1 VTVSRLLYS
10 KTNRHSPMLLMR
22 IAVFLAIAFSLAQPV
37 FHHHPLQGAPG
48 NESSLASQSVCAI
61 CAVGTDHIVLT
72 AAPFLAPTV
81 DAHPV
86 VSIVFASPATGATPA
101 LAARAP
107 PSC

>member
-1 VTVSRLLYS
+1 V
-10 KTNRHSPMLLMR
+10 R
-22 IAVFLAIAFSLAQPV
+22 IAVFLAVALFLAQPV
-37 FHHHPLQGAPG
+37 FHHHPLQGTAG

-72 AAPFLAPTV
+72 AAPFLAPSV

-86 VSIVFASPATGATPA
+86 VSLVFACPTTGVTPA